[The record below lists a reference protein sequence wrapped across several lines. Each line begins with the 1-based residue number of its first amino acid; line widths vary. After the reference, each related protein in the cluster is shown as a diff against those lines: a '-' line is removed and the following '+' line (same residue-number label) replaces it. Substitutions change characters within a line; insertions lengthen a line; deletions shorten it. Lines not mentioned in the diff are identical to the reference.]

1 MNCNF
6 FQLGTQPLPSSEV
19 EGGVVNQ
26 YSQDVRPRRL
36 TRKSGGT
43 GEEETP
49 TSSRRPKTDN
59 ESTLDETVARS
70 RTHLIPEEED
80 DDLERVGLLQPIP

>member
-19 EGGVVNQ
+19 EGVVNQ

-36 TRKSGGT
+36 TRKSGSA
-43 GEEETP
+43 GEEEVP

-80 DDLERVGLLQPIP
+80 DDLERVGLLPPIP